1 MLNRLFTLAIVLVV
15 AYWILTK
22 AVPYLRDQSVS
33 SPASLESS
41 VDSAAGRCVDRALQ
55 ANSRLIDAARSYG
68 QPPVDVDGWSG
79 AVWQI
84 ESEMQTAR
92 SVCNC
97 SADAC
102 RAATSALD
110 EMSSLLSNL
119 DGMVRGDSPGF
130 ANPGNQQERINR
142 FLDQARSAAGF

>member
-15 AYWILTK
+15 AYWILTQ
-22 AVPYLRDQSVS
+22 AVPFLRDQSVG
-33 SPASLESS
+33 SPASPESS
-41 VDSAAGRCVDRALQ
+41 LDSATGRCVDRALQ
-55 ANSRLIDAARSYG
+55 TNSLLIDAARGYG
-68 QPPVDVDGWSG
+68 QPPVDVEGWSG
-79 AVWQI
+79 AVWEI

-92 SVCNC
+92 AICSC

-110 EMSSLLSNL
+110 EMVSLLSNL
-119 DGMVRGDSPGF
+119 DGMVRGDSPAF

-142 FLDQARSAAGF
+142 FLDQARSAAGY